1 MHFII
6 HTYIFIG
13 WQTGDS
19 FLASWLS
26 ILSFYKLIEI
36 QNKRTMFNLTINQKL
51 FYASLSTLSL
61 GFNPFTYWSRHKSSI
76 GDFSPN
82 LGSLPIKRKTRFTI
96 PPPTLF
102 FKTKVTPPPTYDA
115 YCFDSLFPATFFMA
129 DQLRNIAEHSNEEF
143 RKSNF
148 VLYYVM

>member
-61 GFNPFTYWSRHKSSI
+61 GFNPFTYWSRRKSSI

-82 LGSLPIKRKTRFTI
+82 LGSLPIKRKTLFTK
-96 PPPTLF
+96 PPPTLS
-102 FKTKVTPPPTYDA
+102 FKRKVAPFQCILLWFVVLCY
-115 YCFDSLFPATFFMA
+115 LFLA
-129 DQLRNIAEHSNEEF
+129 DQLRNIAELSNEEF